1 MLINLSLSELCYLD
15 DGLTL
20 FKDLEEKEPK
30 IIGRALAPMA
40 ISVAADSLLIK
51 LGSALV
57 HIHEGGLKSFDVA
70 FEENELWTL
79 REVSQSSMKYNG
91 ENVGFSI
98 KVKVYRALMD
108 LETNKFISDAG
119 VSSTMV
125 SEPSI
130 NIDTASMLDAFS
142 VLEDDT
148 ESSSKD

>member
-1 MLINLSLSELCYLD
+1 MIINLSLSELCYLD

-20 FKDLEEKEPK
+20 YKELEDKEAK
-30 IIGRALAPMA
+30 IVGRALAPMA
-40 ISVAADSLLIK
+40 ISVAADKLLIK

-57 HIHEGGLKSFDVA
+57 YIHEGGLKSFDID

-108 LETNKFISDAG
+108 LETNKLLSDAG
-119 VSSTMV
+119 MSSTV
-125 SEPSI
+125 VPEPSI
-130 NIDTASMLDAFS
+130 NINTTSMLDAFS
-142 VLEDDT
+142 ILEDDI